1 MRASPRAR
9 ALRIRALLRAC
20 AMLDPRRFAR
30 AFGMRLLWALAS
42 AGAAVL
48 ASPVLA
54 ADILAEPPSNLIVTV
69 YRAPFRTHGGSIDLD
84 DLQGFAL
91 ITETRTVHL
100 PAGRSR
106 LRFEGVADG
115 IEPVSA
121 IVTGFPG
128 GVIEKNRDAQ
138 LLSPDA
144 LVAAT
149 LGKPVEMLRTIRKTG
164 KTERLTGTLLSDA
177 GAGVLFESAQG
188 IEALRCSGLPETFSF
203 EPVAGLSAR
212 PTLSV
217 EISSPRAETRQVTL
231 SYLSRGF
238 DWAADYSATL
248 SADGKTL
255 NLGAWVTLANSNG
268 VGFPSAHTQVVAGT
282 VNHED
287 DGAVEPIDIGG
298 PILAQCWP
306 HGTTSEGFEVRM
318 FRRALGGVSFAPV
331 AAPMAMRSAV
341 MQNVIVTANKVQQEQ
356 LGDLK
361 LYRVPERTTLASRQ
375 SKQVRLMDRADIPV
389 ATIYGADLADNDAAH
404 DNGPQPAYRL
414 LRTLNTPANHLGLA
428 LPSGSVAVFGNLGER
443 RLLEHESNL
452 RDIAVNEEV
461 EINLGESP
469 DVQVTA
475 TREKVEADTAGARV
489 LPLVPGAGLRSV
501 KLSAA
506 SRVTVANARASE
518 IQFELKLQMEQGA
531 RVVRADHPVGSK
543 NGRPIFRLKVPAN
556 ETVTVRYQVA
566 RTGDQI
572 LRTP

>member
-1 MRASPRAR
+1 MRAPSRC
-9 ALRIRALLRAC
+9 C
-20 AMLDPRRFAR
+20 AF
-30 AFGMRLLWALAS
+30 ALAPAL
-42 AGAAVL
+42 AGLTAA
-48 ASPVLA
+48 PVLA
-54 ADILAEPPSNLIVTV
+54 ADVLAEPPSNLIVTV
-69 YRAPFRTHGGSIDLD
+69 YRAPFRERGGSIDLD

-91 ITETRTVHL
+91 ISETRTVHL

-115 IEPVSA
+115 IEPASV

-128 GVIEKNRDAQ
+128 GVIEKNRDAR
-138 LLSPDA
+138 LLSPAA

-177 GAGVLFESAQG
+177 GGGVVFKSAQG

-203 EPVAGLSAR
+203 EPVSGLSAR

-217 EISSPRAETRQVTL
+217 EVTSPSAETKQVTL

-248 SADGKTL
+248 SADGNRL
-255 NLGAWVTLANSNG
+255 DLGAWVTLANSNG

-282 VNHED
+282 VNHEPGGD
-287 DGAVEPIDIGG
+287 EVVPIDIGG

-318 FRRALGGVSFAPV
+318 FRRVTAGFDSAA
-331 AAPMAMRSAV
+331 AAPMAMRSMV
-341 MQNVIVTANKVQQEQ
+341 LQEISVTANKVQQEQ

-361 LYRVPERTTLASRQ
+361 LYRVPQRTTLASRQ
-375 SKQVRLMDRADIPV
+375 SKQVRLMDRAGIPI
-389 ATIYGADLADNDAAH
+389 ATIYGADVADNDA
-404 DNGPQPAYRL
+404 GVPKPAYRL
-414 LRTLNTPANHLGLA
+414 LRTQNTPANHLGLA
-428 LPSGSVAVFGNLGER
+428 LPSGSVAVFGNQGAQ
-443 RLLEHESNL
+443 RLLEQESNL

-461 EINLGESP
+461 EINLGENS

-475 TREKVEADTAGARV
+475 TQEKADVDSAGAHM
-489 LPLVPGAGLRSV
+489 LPLVPGVSLRSV
-501 KLSAA
+501 KIGAA
-506 SRVTVANARASE
+506 HRVAVSNAQAGE
-518 IQFELKLQMEQGA
+518 IQFELRLQIDQGA
-531 RVVRADHPVGSK
+531 RVVRADHPLGAK

-566 RTGDQI
+566 RTDDQI

>member
-1 MRASPRAR
+1 MRAPPRVRAVPRVRVTPGAR
-9 ALRIRALLRAC
+9 WF
-20 AMLDPRRFAR
+20 AMGLAVAASGAAPVFA
-30 AFGMRLLWALAS
+30 AGAS
-42 AGAAVL
+42 AAEA
-48 ASPVLA
+48 
-54 ADILAEPPSNLIVTV
+54 LAEPPSNLIVTV
-69 YRAPFRTHGGSIDLD
+69 YRAPFRRQGGSIELD

-91 ITETRTVHL
+91 ISETRTVHL

-115 IEPVSA
+115 IEPASA
-121 IVTGFPG
+121 IVTGFAG
-128 GVIEKNRDAQ
+128 AVIEKNRDAR
-138 LLSPDA
+138 LLSPSA

-149 LGKPVEMLRTIRKTG
+149 LGKPVEMLRTIRRTG

-177 GAGVLFESAQG
+177 GGGVVFKSVQG

-212 PTLSV
+212 PTLSIEV
-217 EISSPRAETRQVTL
+217 RSPRAETTQVTL

-238 DWAADYSATL
+238 DWAADYSATV
-248 SADGKTL
+248 SADGKRL
-255 NLGAWVTLANSNG
+255 DLGAWVTLANSNG

-282 VNHED
+282 VNHD
-287 DGAVEPIDIGG
+287 AGGAGEVEPIDIGG

-318 FRRALGGVSFAPV
+318 FRRAVPDNLVMGGAP
-331 AAPMAMRSAV
+331 APFAMRSMAFAEV
-341 MQNVIVTANKVQQEQ
+341 SVTANKVQQEQ

-375 SKQVRLMDRADIPV
+375 SKQVRLMDRSGVPV
-389 ATIYGADLADNDAAH
+389 ATIYGADVAENDA
-404 DNGPQPAYRL
+404 GTPEPAYRL

-428 LPSGSVAVFGNLGER
+428 LPSGSVAVFAELAGQ

-452 RDIAVNEEV
+452 RDIAVNEEG
-461 EINLGESP
+461 EINMGVAP

-475 TREKVEADTAGARV
+475 TQEKHEVDSAGANM
-489 LPLVPGAGLRSV
+489 LPLVPGVSLRSV
-501 KLSAA
+501 KSSATR
-506 SRVTVANARASE
+506 RVTVNNARSTE
-518 IQFELKLQMEQGA
+518 IQFELRLELDQGA

-556 ETVTVRYQVA
+556 ETATVRYQVA